1 MEPPVSISIMV
12 DNKELHLSGFYID
25 LYKPDFKKLLEMIT
39 ENMPKLQLLC
49 LTAEVEDTD
58 EYGELHEYAEIFQEF
73 ASGKNVKLEIRNL
86 PLLKEFDQTGAA
98 VITKL
103 TESMVQNK

>member
-1 MEPPVSISIMV
+1 MET
-12 DNKELHLSGFYID
+12 
-25 LYKPDFKKLLEMIT
+25 IT

-49 LTAEVEDTD
+49 LTAEVGDTD

-73 ASGKNVKLEIRNL
+73 ASGKNVKLEIRDI
-86 PLLKEFDQTGAA
+86 PLDIPVLWEFDETGAA